1 MASGFEILFAL
12 GLKYAEGFTRLGWS
26 VLTVAAGVTSFLI
39 LSQALRTLPVGTGYA
54 VWTGIGAVGATIL
67 GIFLFHE
74 PRDAGRLVSIGLIIS
89 GIVGLRLTSATGVE
103 RQSHHGGE
111 ILGFRASNSVCGMMT
126 CAPFFSRSS
135 WYGRSWFRV

>member
-1 MASGFEILFAL
+1 MAWTYLLIASGFEILFAL
-12 GLKYAEGFTRLGWS
+12 GLKYADGFTRLGWS
-26 VLTVAAGVTSFLI
+26 MLTVAAGVISFLI

-89 GIVGLRLTSATGVE
+89 GIVGIRLTSATG
-103 RQSHHGGE
+103 G
-111 ILGFRASNSVCGMMT
+111 
-126 CAPFFSRSS
+126 
-135 WYGRSWFRV
+135 

>member
-1 MASGFEILFAL
+1 MAWTYLLIASSFEILFAL
-12 GLKYAEGFTRLGWS
+12 GLKYADGFTRLGWS
-26 VLTVAAGVTSFLI
+26 MLTVAAGVASFLI

-89 GIVGLRLTSATGVE
+89 GIVGIRLTSATG
-103 RQSHHGGE
+103 G
-111 ILGFRASNSVCGMMT
+111 
-126 CAPFFSRSS
+126 
-135 WYGRSWFRV
+135 